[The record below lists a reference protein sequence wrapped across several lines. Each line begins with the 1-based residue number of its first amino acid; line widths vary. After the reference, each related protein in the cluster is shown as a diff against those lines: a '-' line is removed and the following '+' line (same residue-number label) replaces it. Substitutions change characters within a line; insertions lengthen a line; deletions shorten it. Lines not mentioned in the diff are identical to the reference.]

1 MFSLI
6 NASLFSRIPI
16 DIRRR
21 HFLQTVNNGFF
32 TFAIPLKEGGCFLFF
47 HFCDPSRR
55 LVRSLN
61 LFC

>member
-1 MFSLI
+1 MPVYSV
-6 NASLFSRIPI
+6 RIPG
-16 DIRRR
+16 DIPRR

-32 TFAIPLKEGGCFLFF
+32 AFATPLKEGGFLFLD
-47 HFCDPSRR
+47 FCDPNRR